1 MTVNYE
7 DTCELYC
14 IDTDKTAVA
23 EVMDFMPENRL
34 TVAIAGNKIK
44 LQWSEAHEVYKGKMA
59 GLDFTTS
66 GPNFYNVRTTR

>member
-1 MTVNYE
+1 MSVKHENL
-7 DTCELYC
+7 CELYC
-14 IDTDKTAVA
+14 VDTEKTAVA
-23 EVMDFMPENRL
+23 DVMDFVPEKRL

-44 LQWSEAHEVYKGKMA
+44 LQWSEGHNVYKGKMA